1 MTSAIARE
9 VVSRLAGRGE
19 TLATAESLTGGL
31 IGSLITE
38 VPGASANYVGGAIT
52 YATRLKAILAGV
64 PHMVLDADGPVAET
78 TARAMAA
85 GIAAKC
91 DADWGLAVTGV
102 AGPEPQDGHPVGE
115 VYVAVAHRPAGVVR
129 SRRLALAGDRAT
141 IRGHTAHQGLQF
153 LADAL
158 GDEAAPPVST
168 STAMSVVD

>member
-19 TLATAESLTGGL
+19 TLATAESLTGL
-31 IGSLITE
+31 IGFLITE
-38 VPGASANYVGGAIT
+38 VPGASANYVGART

-78 TARAMAA
+78 TARAMAV
-85 GIAAKC
+85 GIAAGC

-141 IRGHTAHQGLQF
+141 IRGHTAHQGLHFSPTRWATRRRRPSQ
-153 LADAL
+153 
-158 GDEAAPPVST
+158 GRQP
-168 STAMSVVD
+168 